1 MALGF
6 AGFVAGTLADRGWR
20 SPIALLLAL
29 MAVSVGSVLLW
40 AGTGNLVPYLVMQVS
55 SMAAALAA
63 TAFSRSA
70 FTRSRWVYGALAVYA
85 LAIVCER
92 FDWEIF
98 EFLRGTVSGHT
109 IKHLLA
115 AAAILALYIMV
126 RTRRPRSTSVLAD
139 TVH

>member
-20 SPIALLLAL
+20 SPIALLLAS

-40 AGTGNLVPYLVMQVS
+40 ADTGNLVPYLVD
-55 SMAAALAA
+55 
-63 TAFSRSA
+63 
-70 FTRSRWVYGALAVYA
+70 
-85 LAIVCER
+85 C
-92 FDWEIF
+92 EIF

-115 AAAILALYIMV
+115 AAAILVLDIMV
-126 RTRRPRSTSVLAD
+126 RTRRPPSASVLAD